1 MWSLLLLL
9 SLFPIGIALAIRW
22 WFGLRVLMLHGNTSC
37 RLVDGRWEETLG
49 LAPALPGNQAPASLV
64 GQEIRRAALAAWQ
77 ATDPKRANAR
87 KSARTFGLAVPPLT
101 AMVTVFAVILA
112 KVPVMGAIA
121 ILLAATALATVMGL
135 LSLGSE
141 LRAIGTT
148 IGRVR
153 NSRIFPRTDDED
165 AAVQC
170 AIAHAWSDSLPP
182 ILRALQPLAK
192 HVVKAKVRGR

>member
-1 MWSLLLLL
+1 MWNLLLLI

-22 WFGLRVLMLHGNTSC
+22 WFGLRILMLHGNTSC
-37 RLVDGRWEETLG
+37 RLAEERWQATLG
-49 LAPALPGNQAPASLV
+49 LAPAIPGNEATALV
-64 GQEIRRAALAAWQ
+64 AGQEIRRAALTAWQ
-77 ATDPKRANAR
+77 TADPKGAAAR

-135 LSLGSE
+135 LSLGAE
-141 LRAIGTT
+141 LRVIGTT
-148 IGRVR
+148 IGRIR
-153 NSRIFPRTDDED
+153 NSRIFPRKDDED
-165 AAVQC
+165 AAVRC

-182 ILRALQPLAK
+182 ILRALQPLAIQ
-192 HVVKAKVRGR
+192 VAKAKVRGR